1 MKLDTRNLKPGG
13 FTLIELLIVVA
24 IIAILAAIGIVNY
37 LHAQT
42 RARVSR
48 AKAEMQT
55 IATALESYYTDFNA
69 YPRWREVAKM
79 TAPAGLNSPPVSWR
93 LRPLTTPI
101 SYIATIPG
109 PDPFLPI
116 TDINDI
122 SNYKV
127 YDTYDYIDAE
137 SSAEDETLS
146 NQNNIGQSIYGRAWR
161 LSSAGPDR
169 IQSYGRSD
177 YSGNPPNI
185 VYTSF
190 GFYDPTNGLTSNG
203 DIVRLGAKSP
213 FYTDWYLG
221 FEPQ

>member
-1 MKLDTRNLKPGG
+1 MIKKQKRTG
-13 FTLIELLIVVA
+13 FTLIELLIVIA
-24 IIAILAAIGIVNY
+24 IIAILAAIAIVNY
-37 LHAQT
+37 LNAQI
-42 RARVSR
+42 R
-48 AKAEMQT
+48 AKVARAKSEMQT
-55 IATALESYYTDFNA
+55 LATGLESYYTDYNA
-69 YPRWREVAKM
+69 YPRWREVTQM
-79 TAPAGLNSPPVSWR
+79 MPPPGLNAPPVSWR
-93 LRPLTTPI
+93 LIPLTTPI
-101 SYIATIPG
+101 SYISTIPG

-137 SSAEDETLS
+137 SSAEDETLT

-177 YSGNPPNI
+177 YTGTPPNI

-190 GFYDPTNGLTSNG
+190 GFYDPTNGLASNG
-203 DIVRLGAKSP
+203 DIVRLGPTSP
-213 FYTDWYLG
+213 FYTAWYLG